1 MSKRVGRKKNNKPRD
16 EIHKMETNK
25 QNYKDSM
32 IQRIGSFS
40 KSLRLINP

>member
-32 IQRIGSFS
+32 IQRIGSFG